1 MDNSEIITKIISE
14 DGKVYEVPL
23 EIVENQRKINK

>member
-1 MDNSEIITKIISE
+1 MTLAMDNSEIITKIISE

-23 EIVENQRKINK
+23 EIVEN